1 MAALAVVILT
11 LAAGSCSLKKNTAA
25 SRRYSEFITR
35 YNIYFNGDEHYKE
48 TLKKMETDYPDDFT
62 RLLLVHPSDAY
73 GDEAM
78 SRPSGDFTRSI
89 EKAQKA
95 IELRSIKKKPRIK
108 GSNPKQKAFRARE
121 EFNPFLHN
129 AWLMMGRS
137 QYMNGDFLGAATTFA
152 YIAKHFGWLP
162 EAVAEARLWEA
173 RSYVAQGWVFEA
185 ETNLRRVK
193 EDELTTPALRS
204 LYAIVEA
211 DCHLKSGR
219 YDEALDPL
227 RRAASLA
234 KGAQKTRLTFL
245 LGQVLAR
252 QGDKDGAYKEFD
264 KVARSNSAPYAAKFN
279 ARIKQSEVYAPENI
293 EPEVRSLRSMLRYDR
308 NKEYQDQIYYAIG
321 NLYLSRRDTA
331 RAIENYI
338 LAAEKSTRSGIDKA
352 LAQLRLGT
360 LYFEQRRYDLA
371 QPRYSEAVPQLPK
384 DYPDLA
390 KLRRRSDVLDELAV
404 YSGNVTLQ
412 DSLLRLSALSP
423 EEQTKVA
430 RRLIEELKKREKEE
444 AEQARRAEY
453 EANASVANAAASAAG
468 TQGSAAAAN
477 SFMLNNDK
485 SWYFYNTAVKNA
497 GKTEFQKRWGS
508 RRLEDDWRRRNKS
521 SFSFADFDA
530 PAEGEDL
537 PEGGD
542 GTDAGDGSEMPP
554 EDQAANDSIAQ
565 AAERASDPH
574 YEEYYLAQIPKT
586 DEERETARD
595 IIREGRY
602 NMGLILKDKL
612 EDYDAAYD
620 QWATLLA
627 DYPGNV
633 YELDIYFNLYL
644 MYMRLGDEARAEHY
658 RSLILKDFADSDA
671 GQALRDPHY
680 IDNLREMNARQESIY
695 REAYEAYLA
704 DDTTAVRAA
713 SAMMAEKY
721 PMSPIL
727 PKMMFIDALTHVSS
741 QDAEGFS
748 TKLRTLLERY
758 PEADVSPVAS
768 SYLKE
773 LARGRKLSSG
783 SMGVRAMVW
792 DMRLTNDTTL
802 AYDPDSELLFDIED
816 EGEPLLILTYA
827 TDSVAPN
834 ELLYDVAR
842 YNFNTFKV
850 KDYDLEQMNF
860 GRLGLLIISGF
871 SSPGELNHYRAMLLE
886 RDDVDVV
893 PPQARPVII
902 TRKNFD
908 LLMSRGRSFD
918 DYFHAI
924 EAQRLA
930 ALEADKGVPPGSSA
944 EADGETDEETDES
957 ETGAY
962 DAQEPPDDA
971 DNTDTDNPDAA
982 DPDEGG
988 EEPEEDPEDNPDNSD
1003 IPPDNEYSLGR

>member
-1 MAALAVVILT
+1 MGMRGVIIDVSHRANHILKVGAALAIAIAAL
-11 LAAGSCSLKKNTAA
+11 LAGSCSLKKNTAA
-25 SRRYSEFITR
+25 SRRYTEFITR

-78 SRPSGDFTRSI
+78 QRPSGDFTRSI

-162 EAVAEARLWEA
+162 ESVAEARLWEA
-173 RSYVAQGWVFEA
+173 RCYVAQGWTFEA
-185 ETNLRRVK
+185 ENLLRRVK

-219 YDEALDPL
+219 YDEAIAPL
-227 RRAASLA
+227 RRAMALA

-252 QGDKDGAYKEFD
+252 QGDKEGAYKEFD
-264 KVARSNSAPYAAKFN
+264 KIARSNTAPYATKFN
-279 ARIKQSEVYAPENI
+279 ARIKQSEVYSHDNI
-293 EPEVRSLRSMLRYDR
+293 EPEVKSLRSMLRYDR

-331 RAIENYI
+331 KAIENYL

-352 LAQLRLGT
+352 LAQLQLGN
-360 LYFEQRRYDLA
+360 LYYEQRKYDLA

-430 RRLIEELKKREKEE
+430 ERLIEELKKREKEE
-444 AEQARRAEY
+444 AEDARRAEY
-453 EANASVANAAASAAG
+453 EANASVRNAAANANAA
-468 TQGSAAAAN
+468 QGSAAAAN

-521 SFSFADFDA
+521 SFSFSDFDA
-530 PAEGEDL
+530 PATDGADSPDGGEAA
-537 PEGGD
+537 E
-542 GTDAGDGSEMPP
+542 GTDAPEMSPG
-554 EDQAANDSIAQ
+554 EKAAADSTAQ
-565 AAERASDPH
+565 AAERAADPH
-574 YEEYYLAQIPKT
+574 FVEYYLAQIPKT
-586 DEERETARD
+586 DEERQTAHD
-595 IIREGRY
+595 VIQEGRY

-612 EDYDAAYD
+612 EDFDAARS
-620 QWATLLA
+620 QWDILIH
-627 DYPGNV
+627 DYPDNL
-633 YELDIYFNLYL
+633 YRLDVYFNLYL
-644 MYMRLGDEARAEHY
+644 MYMRLGDEARAEQY
-658 RSLILKDFADSDA
+658 RALILNDFADSDA
-671 GQALRDPHY
+671 GQALQDPNY
-680 IDNLREMNARQESIY
+680 IDNLREMNARQENIY
-695 REAYEAYLA
+695 REAYDAYLA
-704 DDTTAVRAA
+704 DDTAAVRSA
-713 SAMMAEKY
+713 STMLAEKY
-721 PMSPIL
+721 PLSPIL

-748 TKLRTLLERY
+748 AKLRTLLERF
-758 PEADVSPVAS
+758 PQADVSPVAS

-773 LARGRKLSSG
+773 LARGRKLQSG
-783 SMGVRAMVW
+783 QSGVKAMVW

-802 AYDPDSELLFDIED
+802 AYDPDAELIFDIED

-834 ELLYDVAR
+834 ELLYEVAR

-850 KDYDLEQMNF
+850 KDYELEQMNF

-871 SSPGELNHYRAMLLE
+871 NSAAELNHYRALLLE
-886 RDDVDVV
+886 REGVDVV

-908 LLMSRGRSFD
+908 MLMSRGRSYD

-924 EAQRLA
+924 EAQRVA
-930 ALEADKGVPPGSSA
+930 ALEAAKGVPPESA
-944 EADGETDEETDES
+944 ADYDLENTEE
-957 ETGAY
+957 
-962 DAQEPPDDA
+962 PDDPENPGEP
-971 DNTDTDNPDAA
+971 DDTDAPGESDEVD
-982 DPDEGG
+982 DPDNSE
-988 EEPEEDPEDNPDNSD
+988 NPDN
-1003 IPPDNEYSLGR
+1003 PEEE